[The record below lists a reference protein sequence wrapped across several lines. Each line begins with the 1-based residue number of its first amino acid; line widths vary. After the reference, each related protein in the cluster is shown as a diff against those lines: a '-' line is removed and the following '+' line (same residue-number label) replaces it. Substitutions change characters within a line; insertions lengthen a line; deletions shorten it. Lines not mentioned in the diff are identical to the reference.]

1 MYFLFL
7 FLLFPSALVARVTGL
22 LKKETLRAMQKQK
35 KNTHT
40 HTKSKKQQWLFPQ
53 FMEQFCSLIKM
64 NNSKHHQWW
73 RDLDGFRKFCV
84 TFNKLL
90 AFRNIIFANND
101 QDKNNRGQ
109 IDYWTLTFNT
119 SIDLPAK
126 LIASLLTCTSLI
138 APTNDGT
145 GAALPFVLLSILNPR
160 GTPPT
165 YQLSY
170 NCIPF
175 NFPLT
180 SPFSCAALPIW
191 SVPKGGSALVT

>member
-1 MYFLFL
+1 M
-7 FLLFPSALVARVTGL
+7 
-22 LKKETLRAMQKQK
+22 
-35 KNTHT
+35 
-40 HTKSKKQQWLFPQ
+40 
-53 FMEQFCSLIKM
+53 
-64 NNSKHHQWW
+64 
-73 RDLDGFRKFCV
+73 
-84 TFNKLL
+84 
-90 AFRNIIFANND
+90 
-101 QDKNNRGQ
+101 
-109 IDYWTLTFNT
+109 TFNT

-138 APTNDGT
+138 APTNDGA

-180 SPFSCAALPIW
+180 SPFSCAPLPI
-191 SVPKGGSALVT
+191 